1 MAEYELN
8 LRDYIRI
15 FRKRK
20 LLIFLSFLIFTFL
33 GYYYS
38 THQAPIYQAVTTVK
52 IEERKT
58 IAGMLT
64 EWITYSPGD
73 IMQTQAKIIRGYPIM
88 KKVALRLGL
97 INEEAKIPEVN
108 KVVEKLRSKI
118 ETERVGNTNIIR
130 IIASSPDPEKAV
142 VLANTV
148 AQVYVEENLLE
159 KNKQARTVRQFIEEQ
174 LSSLSRRL
182 REAEDKVREYQEKVE
197 NIEVAEPIQKKL
209 VDLEFQLASLLQKY
223 TEKHPKVLQVKEQ
236 IKQLKFQIKG
246 LSKEALEYAR
256 LKREVEVNKKLYALL
271 KEKLEQARITEA
283 EKVGDVSIVDPAV
296 MPSSP
301 INPKSNLGILVGAFM
316 GLIIGGVLSFVM
328 ETLDTS
334 IGRIEDVESITKL
347 PVLGV
352 VPSIEPEVKRKGILA
367 KFFPPEKSEEEE
379 RFLRLLVHYKP
390 ASPVAE
396 AFRNIRTNLK
406 ISEVRKLFLITS
418 AQPQEGKTTILTN
431 LALATAQEGLR
442 TLLVGSDLRRPALAK
457 TFGVPKE
464 PGLSEVLSGT
474 VDLASALKNVTDIIL
489 GEMEIEEV
497 LKPSGLGNISILPA
511 GTLPSNPAEL
521 LASKSLSSLIEEV
534 RREFDVVFF
543 DSPPVLPVT
552 DASLLAPFLDGVIL
566 CYEIGRT
573 ARDALLRSKIQL
585 DSVGANI
592 IGTILNHTKPQTE
605 PLEPYPYY
613 YRYKHKYYK
622 QEKPESKPK
631 RFKFFR

>member
-58 IAGMLT
+58 IAGLLT

-73 IMQTQAKIIRGYPIM
+73 IMQTQAKIICGYPII
-88 KKVALRLGL
+88 KKVALRLGY
-97 INEEAKIPEVN
+97 IDEGAKISQIN
-108 KVVEKLRSKI
+108 RVVEKLRNQI
-118 ETERVGNTNIIR
+118 ETERVGNTNIIK

-236 IKQLKFQIKG
+236 IKQLKSQIKG

-296 MPSSP
+296 MPSAP
-301 INPKSNLGILVGAFM
+301 INPQSNLSILVGALI
-316 GLIIGGVLSFVM
+316 GLIIGGIFAFIQ

-334 IGRIEDVESITKL
+334 IGRIEDVENITKL
-347 PVLGV
+347 SVLGV
-352 VPSIEPEVKRKGILA
+352 VPSIEPEVEKNIFSR
-367 KFFPPEKSEEEE
+367 FFPSKKSEQEE
-379 RFLRLLVHYKP
+379 RFLRLLTHYKP

-406 ISEVRKLFLITS
+406 ISEERKLFLITS

-431 LALATAQEGLR
+431 LGLATAQEGLR
-442 TLLVGSDLRRPALAK
+442 TLLVGSDLRRPALSK
-457 TFGVPKE
+457 TFGILPE
-464 PGLSEVLSGT
+464 PGLSEILSGAVT
-474 VDLASALKNVTDIIL
+474 LNEALKNVTDIIL
-489 GEMEIEEV
+489 GEMDVEEV
-497 LKPSGLGNISILPA
+497 LKPTGLGNISILPA
-511 GTLPSNPAEL
+511 GKLPENPAEL
-521 LASKSLSSLIEEV
+521 LASGNLISLVEEL
-534 RREFDVVFF
+534 RRDFDAVFF
-543 DSPPVLPVT
+543 DAPPVLPVT
-552 DASLLAPFLDGVIL
+552 DASLLAPYLDGVIL

-573 ARDALLRSKIQL
+573 SRDALLRSKIQL
-585 DSVGANI
+585 ESVEAKILGI
-592 IGTILNHTKPQTE
+592 VLNHTKPQTE

-613 YRYKHKYYK
+613 YRYKHKYYR
-622 QEKPESKPK
+622 QAEPQSK
-631 RFKFFR
+631 RRLFKFFK